1 MDLYE
6 HHPCDARVTGPKDV
20 CPSIISRFGT
30 GGGNLPLVLDGFSVR
45 TVTPDECESMQG
57 FPRGHTS
64 VPFNGKGKR
73 SCPSSRRLKS
83 VGNSMAVACMRW
95 IGERLI

>member
-30 GGGNLPLVLDGFSVR
+30 GGGNLPLVLSGSLVR
-45 TVTPDECESMQG
+45 TVVPEECESMQG
-57 FPRGHTS
+57 FARGHTK
-64 VPFNGKGKR
+64 VPFGGR
-73 SCPSSRRLKS
+73 SDANCPASRRFKA

-95 IGERLI
+95 IGSRIA